1 MIDNIINNTTMMQ
14 EIDMNDPRVQR
25 IHQLRLL
32 IHNCSVYN
40 VKIKQKIVDELKQL
54 EKEINI

>member
-1 MIDNIINNTTMMQ
+1 MMQ

-32 IHNCSVYN
+32 IHNSSVYN
-40 VKIKQKIVDELKQL
+40 VKIKQKKDDELKQL